1 MQSVQKITR
10 TAAVLLLAVLI
21 AACSIVLPGMTTTA
35 EAKSGLTSIGLA
47 EHALKAY
54 RDGWLY
60 SYGGYGNFNS
70 NGVRTSD
77 CSGLI
82 YSYFCWVDD
91 SSNIKPDWNY
101 PRTVTAQA
109 NASSASG
116 PIETIPRT
124 HGLIVTIA
132 NYDHVGVYVGNNM
145 VVDNSTW
152 GVNMRYESIPGHGWI
167 QWHKLDCITYPT
179 TGWYKF
185 DGDYFYYENGEYVI
199 NTTRTIDGVTYTF
212 GSDGVSDKTPSDDS
226 NNGYDSSDSN
236 FNAKTTAGV
245 RLRKGPG
252 LSYDTITVL
261 AEGTSVNV
269 TSTKNAE
276 WYAVTTGSGQKG
288 YVFSEYINLTGS
300 VPDTGDDDSS
310 TPDTPSVSGDTA
322 TTTTGVHLRSGRG
335 TNYSSLG
342 VISGGTAITVTDKS
356 DSSWY
361 GVTVNGKSG
370 YMFSEYI
377 KLSDSADSGSDD
389 VPSTGSDAAV
399 TTADVHLRSG
409 RGTNYSSKGVIDEG
423 TSITVTDRSD
433 SDWYGVTVNGK
444 SGYMFSAYIKL
455 SGGTDSGSSDS
466 GSSGN
471 ADSGASGSESLAAK
485 TTTYVNLRS
494 GRGTNYSSL
503 GVIPTGTSITV
514 TDRSDSDW
522 YGVTV
527 NGKSGYM
534 FSQYIK
540 LTDNSG
546 SAAAGDTMT
555 TTAYLNLREGAGTD
569 SAVQLVIPEG
579 AKVTVEEKTSDTWY
593 KVSYNGKTGYVSTD
607 YLQ

>member
-1 MQSVQKITR
+1 MQGIQK
-10 TAAVLLLAVLI
+10 TARAATVLLLAALI
-21 AACSIVLPGMTTTA
+21 AACSLVLPGMTTKA

-60 SYGGYGNFNS
+60 SYGGYGNFNA

-91 SSNIKPDWNY
+91 NSNIQPDWNY

-109 NASSASG
+109 NASSVSG
-116 PIETIPRT
+116 PIDTIPRT

-179 TGWYKF
+179 NGWYKF
-185 DGDYFYYENGEYVI
+185 DGDYFYYENGEYII

-212 GSDGVSDKTPSDDS
+212 GSDGVSNKTPGNAS
-226 NNGYDSSDSN
+226 NDGYENSASG

-245 RLRKGPG
+245 RLREGPG
-252 LSYDTITVL
+252 LNYNTLTVL
-261 AEGTSVNV
+261 AEGTGVHV
-269 TSTKNAE
+269 TSTKNPE

-288 YVFSEYINLTGS
+288 YIFSEYIHLTGS
-300 VPDTGDDDSS
+300 VPDSGEDDDSS
-310 TPDTPSVSGDTA
+310 ADTPIVSGESA
-322 TTTTGVHLRSGRG
+322 RTTTGVHLRSGRG

-342 VISGGTAITVTDKS
+342 VIPGGTAITVTDKS
-356 DSSWY
+356 DSAWY

-377 KLSDSADSGSDD
+377 KLDSSTSGGSSSGST
-389 VPSTGSDAAV
+389 STGSDPAV

-409 RGTNYSSKGVIDEG
+409 RGTNYSSKGVIGEG
-423 TSITVTDRSD
+423 TAITVTDTSN
-433 SDWYGVTVNGK
+433 SNWYGVTVNGK
-444 SGYMFSAYIKL
+444 SGYMFSAYIRL
-455 SGGTDSGSSDS
+455 TGSANTGNSSSDS
-466 GSSGN
+466 GSSSSGN
-471 ADSGASGSESLAAK
+471 ASSGSESIAAR

-494 GRGTNYSSL
+494 GRGTNYSVL
-503 GVIPTGTSITV
+503 DVIPTGTAITV
-514 TDRSDSDW
+514 TDRSNSDW

-534 FSQYIK
+534 FSTYIQ
-540 LTDNSG
+540 TAIT
-546 SAAAGDTMT
+546 AAVGDTMT
-555 TTAYLNLREGAGTD
+555 TTAYLNLRQGPGTD
-569 SAVQLVIPEG
+569 TAVLLVIPEG
-579 AKVTVEEKTSDTWY
+579 GKVTVEEKTSAAWY
-593 KVSYNGKTGYVSTD
+593 KVSYIGKTGYVSTD
-607 YLQ
+607 YIQ

>member
-21 AACSIVLPGMTTTA
+21 AAGSVALPGMTTKA

-70 NGVRTSD
+70 DGVRTSD

-91 SSNIKPDWNY
+91 ESNIEPDWNY

-167 QWHKLDCITYPT
+167 QWHKLDCVTYPT
-179 TGWYKF
+179 NGWYKF
-185 DGDYFYYENGEYVI
+185 DGDYFYYENGEYII
-199 NTTRTIDGVTYTF
+199 NTTRTIGGVTYTF
-212 GSDGVSDKTPSDDS
+212 GSDGVSDKTPDDDS
-226 NNGYDSSDSN
+226 NDGYDSADSS

-288 YVFSEYINLTGS
+288 YVYSEYINLTGS
-300 VPDTGDDDSS
+300 VPDTGDDDSG
-310 TPDTPSVSGDTA
+310 TPDTPSVSGEAA

-342 VISGGTAITVTDKS
+342 VIAEGTA
-356 DSSWY
+356 
-361 GVTVNGKSG
+361 
-370 YMFSEYI
+370 
-377 KLSDSADSGSDD
+377 
-389 VPSTGSDAAV
+389 
-399 TTADVHLRSG
+399 
-409 RGTNYSSKGVIDEG
+409 
-423 TSITVTDRSD
+423 ITVTDRSD
-433 SDWYGVTVNGK
+433 SDWYGVTVNGQ
-444 SGYMFSAYIKL
+444 SGYMFSEYIRL
-455 SGGTDSGSSDS
+455 TDNAGGGDSGSSDS
-466 GSSGN
+466 S
-471 ADSGASGSESLAAK
+471 ASGSESLAAK

-503 GVIPTGTSITV
+503 GVIPTGTAITV
-514 TDRSDSDW
+514 TDRSDGDW

-527 NGKSGYM
+527 NGQSGYM
-534 FSQYIK
+534 FSEYIR
-540 LTDNSG
+540 LTS
-546 SAAAGDTMT
+546 SAAVGDTAE

-569 SAVQLVIPEG
+569 TAVLLVIPQG
-579 AKVTVEEKTSDTWY
+579 AKVTIEEKTSDAWY
-593 KVSYNGKTGYVSTD
+593 KVRYNGKTGYVSTD
-607 YLQ
+607 YIQ

>member
-21 AACSIVLPGMTTTA
+21 AAGSVALPGMTTKA

-70 NGVRTSD
+70 DGVRTSD

-91 SSNIKPDWNY
+91 ESNIEPDWNY

-167 QWHKLDCITYPT
+167 QWHKLDCVTYPT
-179 TGWYKF
+179 NGWYKF
-185 DGDYFYYENGEYVI
+185 DGDYFYYENGEYII
-199 NTTRTIDGVTYTF
+199 NTTRTIGGVTYTF
-212 GSDGVSDKTPSDDS
+212 GSDGVSDKTPDDDS
-226 NNGYDSSDSN
+226 NDGYDSADSSY
-236 FNAKTTAGV
+236 NAKTTAGV

-288 YVFSEYINLTGS
+288 YVYSEYINLTGS
-300 VPDTGDDDSS
+300 VPDTGDDDSG
-310 TPDTPSVSGDTA
+310 TPDTPSVSGEAA

-342 VISGGTAITVTDKS
+342 VISGGTAITVTDMS
-356 DSSWY
+356 DSAWY

-377 KLSDSADSGSDD
+377 RLSGGTDNGSGD
-389 VPSTGSDAAV
+389 VPATGSDPAV

-423 TSITVTDRSD
+423 TAITVTDRSD
-433 SDWYGVTVNGK
+433 SDWYGVTVNGQ
-444 SGYMFSAYIKL
+444 SGYMFSEYIRL
-455 SGGTDSGSSDS
+455 TDNAGGGDSGSSDS
-466 GSSGN
+466 S
-471 ADSGASGSESLAAK
+471 ASGSESLAAK

-503 GVIPTGTSITV
+503 GVIPTGTAITV
-514 TDRSDSDW
+514 TDRSDGDW

-527 NGKSGYM
+527 NGQSGYM
-534 FSQYIK
+534 FSEYIR
-540 LTDNSG
+540 LTS
-546 SAAAGDTMT
+546 SAAVGDTAE

-569 SAVQLVIPEG
+569 TAVLLVIPQG
-579 AKVTVEEKTSDTWY
+579 AKVTIEEKTSDAWY
-593 KVSYNGKTGYVSTD
+593 KVRYNGKTGYVSTD
-607 YLQ
+607 YIQ